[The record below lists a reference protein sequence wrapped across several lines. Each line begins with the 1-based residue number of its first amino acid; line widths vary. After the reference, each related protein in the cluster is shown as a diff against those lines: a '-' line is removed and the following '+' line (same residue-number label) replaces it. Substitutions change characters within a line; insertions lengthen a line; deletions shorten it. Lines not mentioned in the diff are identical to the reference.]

1 VQCQFRGVGTRHIP
15 DVILKSLYLTFYQS
29 SNIGGQSL
37 ACNLFKH
44 ILGQLLSP
52 KDIGIMKL
60 KVSQCSNCCSSQHA
74 DKRAER
80 WYYDKSDIVLW
91 V

>member
-1 VQCQFRGVGTRHIP
+1 MGTRHIP
-15 DVILKSLYLTFYQS
+15 DVTLKSLHLTFYQS
-29 SNIGGQSL
+29 YNIGGQFL
-37 ACNLFKH
+37 ACNLFEH

-52 KDIGIMKL
+52 KDIAGYDIMKL
-60 KVSQCSNCCSSQHA
+60 KFSQCSNCCPSQHA

-80 WYYDKSDIVLW
+80 WYYNKSNIVLR